1 MSIEF
6 GVDLSGGHVE
16 ATIELVGI
24 GTFPIREAIERD
36 QQWRKSMELHL
47 PARRKNSLITFRI

>member
-1 MSIEF
+1 MSIKF
-6 GVDLSGGHVE
+6 GVDLSGGHLE

-36 QQWRKSMELHL
+36 KQWRKSIGLQ
-47 PARRKNSLITFRI
+47 ITQKQCKFVTQ